1 MANQPEVGTYDAGVY
16 QLATTDPVTGG
27 LGGIANAPLLNLAN
41 RTGWLKAQ
49 ITTLQGQAAAA
60 APLNSPA
67 FTGTPTAP
75 TPPAGDD
82 SNAIA
87 DTAWVDNAR
96 YGIATVNVAGGAN
109 VTLSAAQYGAGI
121 IVLTG
126 AITAAIA
133 AILPANG
140 KWLILNQTTGA
151 FSVTAKT
158 AAGVG
163 VVLPS
168 GVWVPILGDG
178 TNITTISPVEVS
190 PGAVGSTPPAG
201 DASTKLATTAFVKR
215 AGWQL
220 AGQIVI
226 TASTS
231 LTASQA
237 GNCIQVANTTG
248 PITVTLPASNSAATG
263 DLVCLIWNDSRYTA
277 TVAVPSGDYIN
288 IANTVLQPGQS
299 MAAYNDGGAVWDKIF
314 NEADTYQAVAPV
326 YADVVGVSPWN
337 PYTVTAT
344 ITAPKAGW
352 VLAAAK
358 WIGTGG
364 STSPQAGLYFNGTQF
379 SRDQANPYEQVE
391 YGFVQAS
398 AGEVITIQ
406 FEIGTQGAANNAA
419 LMAWF
424 VPQAN

>member
-1 MANQPEVGTYDAGVY
+1 MSVYLCPTFGAGYQSFLYNGSPNALGYINTYLAGTNTPAATYTTQAGNVANPTSIELNAAGSPPNEIW
-16 QLATTDPVTGG
+16 LTGG
-27 LGGIANAPLLNLAN
+27 QAYKIIVTDANANVL
-41 RTGWLKAQ
+41 
-49 ITTLQGQAAAA
+49 
-60 APLNSPA
+60 
-67 FTGTPTAP
+67 GTFD
-75 TPPAGDD
+75 GL
-82 SNAIA
+82 
-87 DTAWVDNAR
+87 
-96 YGIATVNVAGGAN
+96 YGIGDFSVIATAISGTTITASTEFVGPG
-109 VTLSAAQYGAGI
+109 TTAAQFD
-121 IVLTG
+121 
-126 AITAAIA
+126 
-133 AILPANG
+133 N
-140 KWLILNQTTGA
+140 
-151 FSVTAKT
+151 
-158 AAGVG
+158 
-163 VVLPS
+163 
-168 GVWVPILGDG
+168 
-178 TNITTISPVEVS
+178 
-190 PGAVGSTPPAG
+190 STR
-201 DASTKLATTAFVKR
+201 LATTAFVKR

-248 PITVTLPASNSAATG
+248 PITVTLPASNSAAAG
-263 DLVCLIWNDSRYTA
+263 DIVCLIWNDSSYTA
-277 TVAVPSGDYIN
+277 TVAVPSGDTIN
-288 IANTVLQPGQS
+288 MANTVLQPGQS
-299 MAAYNDGGAVWDKIF
+299 MAVYNDGGTVWDKIF

-379 SRDQANPYEQVE
+379 SGDQANPYEQVE

-406 FEIGTQGAANNAA
+406 FEIGTQGAANSAS